1 MKELGIKNEEYEWYM
16 ELRRH
21 GTVKSSGLSVAF
33 EQVVLFATGLV
44 DVADVIPF
52 PRTYGKAN
60 N

>member
-1 MKELGIKNEEYEWYM
+1 MKELGLKNEEYEWYM

-21 GTVKSSGLSVAF
+21 GTVKNSGLSVAF